1 MLARDLRGAVR
12 EDVCLTRLGKRFT
25 LTLRDCA
32 DDDTSS
38 VALFNNLLFVAV
50 FTCPRGR
57 SSGLVGTVRRRRLER
72 IDRVL
77 VRSRLRGSQPVVL
90 AVHPAGESFY
100 LFYSYRYG

>member
-57 SSGLVGTVRRRRLER
+57 YISIKWKNASCEIEDFVATHLEK
-72 IDRVL
+72 
-77 VRSRLRGSQPVVL
+77 LRGIFDR
-90 AVHPAGESFY
+90 AYYGFY
-100 LFYSYRYG
+100 VTHQER